1 MLLLFPIVRRLLFT
15 AAFLA
20 IPVVAGELV
29 ARKLV
34 GSAVTHAVQARIGV
48 APKLGFGSTPLLVQL
63 VHGKLNAVSVSAA
76 GARFDGLPPLSLS
89 ATLHDVHLR
98 DLTSLQGAI
107 GSLSVEAKLAP
118 AGVRE
123 LLATPGCVDSL
134 PPSLLAELTPRPR
147 VILFAGR
154 IDLLPP
160 HGRRGEVRLRP
171 YASGA
176 NVRFA
181 ITGLELDG
189 APASGAQLTLARAR
203 TRCARALNNLPF
215 GISLVS
221 ANAMPGALDLVFSG
235 RAASFSA
242 VS

>member
-1 MLLLFPIVRRLLFT
+1 MDI
-15 AAFLA
+15 AADLA
-20 IPVVAGELV
+20 D
-29 ARKLV
+29 RY
-34 GSAVTHAVQARIGV
+34 S
-48 APKLGFGSTPLLVQL
+48 FGSTPLLVQL
-63 VHGKLNAVSVSAA
+63 VHGKLDAVSVSAA

-89 ATLHDVHLR
+89 ATLRDVHLR

-107 GSLSVEAKLAP
+107 GSLSVDAQLAP

-147 VILFAGR
+147 VILLPGR
-154 IDLLPP
+154 VDLLPQ

-176 NVRFA
+176 SVRFA
-181 ITGLELDG
+181 IIGLEIDG
-189 APASGAQLTLARAR
+189 TPASGAQLAEARAR
-203 TRCARALNNLPF
+203 TRCARALSKLPF

-221 ANAMPGALDLVFSG
+221 ASATAGALDLVFSG
-235 RAASFSA
+235 SGASFSA

>member
-1 MLLLFPIVRRLLFT
+1 MLLLFPILRRLLFT

-20 IPVVAGELV
+20 IPVVAGELL
-29 ARKLV
+29 ARKLI

-48 APKLGFGSTPLLVQL
+48 APKLGFGSTPLLLQL
-63 VHGKLNAVSVSAA
+63 VHGKLDAVSVSAA

-89 ATLHDVHLR
+89 ATLRDVHLR

-107 GSLSVEAKLAP
+107 GSLSVDAKLAP

-123 LLATPGCVDSL
+123 LLATPGCLDSL
-134 PPSLLAELTPRPR
+134 PPSLLAELTLRPR
-147 VILFAGR
+147 VILLPGR
-154 IDLLPP
+154 VDLLPP

-176 NVRFA
+176 SVRFA
-181 ITGLELDG
+181 IVGLELDG
-189 APASGAQLTLARAR
+189 APASPTQLDDARAR
-203 TRCARALNNLPF
+203 TWCARALSKLPF

-221 ANAMPGALDLVFSG
+221 AGATAGALDLGFIGSG
-235 RAASFSA
+235 ASFSA